1 MENNVTAEARQR
13 AERSEAILRGQGV
26 PINTWLPV
34 TETEEEAKLRTRD
47 EVCYRALSLIVVAI
61 NADRLDPAF
70 AERLVHYY
78 GLEPYLTP
86 KERAF
91 LKAEL
96 PSDQDLAIF
105 LWRVEAAWVL
115 LWALGYVQE
124 LEKPQ
129 TVCEVGQAVAF
140 IKQRNAA
147 QFIADARLR
156 PLAEILD
163 EADLI
168 YRYHW
173 AVVDARVNGR
183 DIPAGLDPGVTY

>member
-1 MENNVTAEARQR
+1 
-13 AERSEAILRGQGV
+13 
-26 PINTWLPV
+26 
-34 TETEEEAKLRTRD
+34 
-47 EVCYRALSLIVVAI
+47 
-61 NADRLDPAF
+61 
-70 AERLVHYY
+70 
-78 GLEPYLTP
+78 
-86 KERAF
+86 
-91 LKAEL
+91 
-96 PSDQDLAIF
+96 

-115 LWALGYVQE
+115 LWAVGYVKE
-124 LEKPQ
+124 LGKPE

-173 AVVDARVNGR
+173 AVVDARVNGTEV
-183 DIPAGLDPGVTY
+183 PAGVDPGVIYERHYALNWLIGYMDQEWDDITTDT